1 MLDKVFKSKI
11 FLWLY
16 NPLLFLLAC
25 HIVLENDEVNGVVIF
40 AYIAGATLLLS
51 SRLTDAMLP
60 ALLLC
65 VFSTRCYGSADT
77 FLAKAPYFVLPVIAI
92 IAHFIIYRKIYA
104 KNIRIGRSFFG
115 LCAVTLAVT
124 LGGLGTIPASDY
136 FAGGALY
143 YVFGLGIGM
152 VAFYLLVKANFTAE
166 SGKEVARVM
175 YIIGLFAC
183 FCVLRF
189 YAADWELFLETR
201 RFIYFQSKNNLAT
214 FLMLAMPFPLFYSS
228 RRYVDIL
235 SVVLIYACTV
245 LTGSRG
251 GLLMGTV
258 EFGVILVMFA
268 IFDNSRIFNNFF
280 YAFIIIGFVYLTIT
294 YLPDI
299 AAFYDFHLNVSEDAS
314 AWEYLMAL
322 KDHIIKDDG
331 SSSEAR
337 VKLIERMVEDFKS
350 NPIFGT
356 GIGYT
361 GNTDIYNPQKGA
373 MNWYHMWFAQVIG
386 GLGIVGILAYGYQ
399 LIERIITFFKNMSL
413 LNFTFLL
420 AYFGLFIM
428 SQVNPGEFCPMPY
441 TALAVTFFIAMEKDS
456 DDMTFKAW
464 WDKIKAKFTKKKA

>member
-1 MLDKVFKSKI
+1 MLDKIFKSKI
-11 FLWLY
+11 FIWLY
-16 NPLLFLLAC
+16 TPLLFWLAC
-25 HIVLENDEVNGVVIF
+25 EVVLRNEEVNGVVLF
-40 AYIAGATLLLS
+40 AYIAAITMLLS

-65 VFSTRCYGSADT
+65 VFSTRCYGSANT
-77 FLAKAPYFVLPVIAI
+77 FLAKVPFFIPVVIALV
-92 IAHFIIYRKIYA
+92 AHFIIYRKKYR
-104 KNIRIGRSFFG
+104 KLRIGRSFFG
-115 LCAVTLAVT
+115 LCAVTIAVT
-124 LGGLGTIPASDY
+124 LGGLGTITASDY
-136 FAGGALY
+136 FSGGALY

-152 VAFYLLVKANFTAE
+152 IAFYLLVKANFTAE

-175 YIIGLFAC
+175 YIMGLFAC

-189 YAADWELFLETR
+189 YIADWELFLETR

-214 FLMLAMPFPLFYSS
+214 FLMLAMPFPLFYTS
-228 RRYVDIL
+228 RRYVDII

-251 GLLMGTV
+251 GLLMGTI
-258 EFGVILVMFA
+258 EFAVILIAFA
-268 IFDNSRIFNNFF
+268 IFDNSRIFNHFF
-280 YAFIIIGFVYLTIT
+280 YTFVIIGFVYLTLT

-314 AWEYLMAL
+314 IWEYLRAL
-322 KDHIIKDDG
+322 MDHLIKDDG

-337 VKLIERMVEDFKS
+337 VKLIERMAEDFKS

-361 GNTDIYNPQKGA
+361 GNADIYNPQKGA
-373 MNWYHMWFAQVIG
+373 MNWYHMWFAQVVG

-399 LIERIITFFKNMSL
+399 LIDRIIIFFKNISL
-413 LNFTFLL
+413 LNCTFLL

-441 TALAVTFFIAMEKDS
+441 AALAVTFFVVMEKES
-456 DDMTFKAW
+456 DDMTFKALGE
-464 WDKIKAKFTKKKA
+464 KIKAKFKKKNA

>member
-11 FLWLY
+11 FVWLY
-16 NPLLFLLAC
+16 TPLLFLLAC
-25 HIVLENDEVNGVVIF
+25 KVVLENEEVNGVVVF
-40 AYIAGATLLLS
+40 AYIAAATLILS

-65 VFSTRCYGSADT
+65 VFATRCYGSADT
-77 FLAKAPYFVLPVIAI
+77 FLAKVPYFIPPVIAI
-92 IAHFIIYRKIYA
+92 IAHFFIYHKKFRV
-104 KNIRIGRSFFG
+104 GRSFFG
-115 LCAVTLAVT
+115 LCAVTVAVT
-124 LGGLGTIPASDY
+124 LGGLGTITSSDY

-152 VAFYLLVKANFTAE
+152 VAFYMLVKANFTEE

-175 YIIGLFAC
+175 YIVGLFAC

-189 YAADWELFLETR
+189 YAADWELFLETKT
-201 RFIYFQSKNNLAT
+201 FINFQSSNNLST
-214 FLMLAMPFPLFYSS
+214 FLMLAMPFPLFYAS

-235 SVVLIYACTV
+235 SVLLICLCTV

-258 EFGVILVMFA
+258 EFAVIIVAFA
-268 IFDNSRIFNNFF
+268 IFDNSRIFNHFF
-280 YAFIIIGFVYLTIT
+280 YAFVAIGSLYAAIT

-299 AAFYDFHLNVSEDAS
+299 AAFYNFNLEVGEDAS

-322 KDHIIKDDG
+322 KDHFIRNDS

-337 VKLIERMVEDFKS
+337 VRLLERMVEDFKS

-361 GNTDIYNPQKGA
+361 GNADIYNPQKGA

-399 LIERIITFFKNMSL
+399 LIDRVIIFFKNMSL

-420 AYFGLFIM
+420 SYFGLFIM

-441 TALAVTFFIAMEKDS
+441 TALAVTFFIIMEKDS
-456 DDMTFKAW
+456 EDMSFKALGE
-464 WDKIKAKFTKKKA
+464 KIKAMFTKKKA